1 LREIKKAAGIAPL
14 QPSTLATF
22 LSWGSRRE
30 LVVPTAAA
38 KVGNYLVLF
47 SFAGDAGPEFFREF
61 FSGPDNEA
69 TTMPSGQNF
78 FLFQSFSTTF
88 SSQFSNFSPVI

>member
-14 QPSTLATF
+14 QPSTLAAF

-38 KVGNYLVLF
+38 KVGNFIVLF
-47 SFAGDAGPEFFREF
+47 SFAGNAGKEYFREF
-61 FSGPDNEA
+61 FSGADNEA
-69 TTMPSGQNF
+69 TTMQFRQNF
-78 FLFQSFSTTF
+78 F
-88 SSQFSNFSPVI
+88 

>member
-14 QPSTLATF
+14 QPSTLAAF

-38 KVGNYLVLF
+38 KVGNSLVLF
-47 SFAGDAGPEFFREF
+47 SFACDAGPEFLLEF
-61 FSGPDNEA
+61 FSGADNES
-69 TTMPSGQNF
+69 TTTQSGQNF
-78 FLFQSFSTTF
+78 FYFECH
-88 SSQFSNFSPVI
+88 